1 MSLIKPTLPRGF
13 RDYLPAEMIPRL
25 QMLTTIRT
33 VFERFGFDPLDTSAI
48 ERWEVLGVEE
58 DGSKQVYCAARPEQ
72 LLSAADAMD
81 PGQRTL
87 RFDLTVSLARCV
99 AAHWHT
105 GKISKPFKRWQSG
118 RVWRGENTQKGRYR
132 EFMQFDADFVG
143 SSSMDA
149 DATIIWM
156 MAETLRALNVGGF
169 TISVNNRKLLNG
181 LPALVGFDAS
191 RITEV
196 LIILDKQDKIGAEKV
211 RAELA
216 RSIGLTEAQ
225 IATIA
230 TFQALSGDHPAELL
244 DQAEALFAGI
254 EIAQTGI
261 SELRQITEYLTAVGL
276 TEWTIDFGIARGLG
290 YYTGP
295 VFETL
300 LHELPSIGSVMS
312 GGRYDGLISGFV
324 KNDLPA
330 VGASIGLDRLFA
342 ALDELN
348 RLPSMKTVTAVTV
361 LPESPDQRLDA
372 LHLLRILQDA
382 GLNSEIYAGDQRKFG
397 KKLRDIDNKGVPF
410 VVIIGAQE
418 AEAGTAKIRPLFD
431 RSITDVVLTHGEVA
445 AHILSTM
452 P

>member
-1 MSLIKPTLPRGF
+1 MPLIKPTLPRGF
-13 RDYLPAEMIPRL
+13 RDYLPSEMIPRL
-25 QMLTTIRT
+25 KMLTTIRT
-33 VFERFGFDPLDTSAI
+33 VFERFGFEPLDTSAV
-48 ERWEVLGVEE
+48 ERWEVLGVEA

-72 LLSAADAMD
+72 VLSAAEAMD
-81 PGQRTL
+81 PGQRTM

-99 AAHWHT
+99 AANWHT
-105 GKISKPFKRWQSG
+105 GKIPKPFKRWQSG

-132 EFMQFDADFVG
+132 EFMQFDADVVG

-156 MAETLRALNVGGF
+156 MAETLRALQVGGF

-181 LPALVGFDAS
+181 LPELVGFAAD

-196 LIILDKQDKIGAEKV
+196 LIILDKQDKIGAERV

-216 RSIGLTEAQ
+216 DKIGLSEAQ
-225 IATIA
+225 IHTIA
-230 TFQALSGDHPAELL
+230 RFQALSGDTPSALL
-244 DQAEALFAGI
+244 DQAAALFDGI
-254 EIAQTGI
+254 EIAQDGI
-261 SELRQITEYLTAVGL
+261 RELRQITEYLEAVEL
-276 TEWTIDFGIARGLG
+276 TEWKIDFGIARGLG

-300 LHELPSIGSVMS
+300 LHDLPSIGSVMS
-312 GGRYDGLISGFV
+312 GGRYDGLVGGFV

-342 ALDELN
+342 ALSELG
-348 RLPSMKTVTAVTV
+348 RLPTMKTVTAVTV
-361 LPESPDQRLDA
+361 VPMGPGQRLDA
-372 LHLLRILQDA
+372 LRLLRRLQDA
-382 GLNSEIYAGDQRKFG
+382 DLNSEIYAGDQRKLG

-410 VVIIGAQE
+410 IVLIGAEE
-418 AEAGTAKIRPLFD
+418 AEAGTAKVRPLHD
-431 RSITDVVLTHGEVA
+431 RSIPDTVLPVAEVA
-445 AHILSTM
+445 DHIRTSL

>member
-1 MSLIKPTLPRGF
+1 MPLVKPNLPRGF
-13 RDYLPAEMIPRL
+13 RDYLPSEMIPRL
-25 QMLTTIRT
+25 KMLTTIRQ

-48 ERWEVLGVEE
+48 ERWEVLGVEA
-58 DGSKQVYCAARPEQ
+58 DGAKQVYCAAKPEQ
-72 LLSAADAMD
+72 LMSAAEAMD

-99 AAHWHT
+99 AANWHT
-105 GKISKPFKRWQSG
+105 GNIPKPFKRWQSG

-181 LPALVGFDAS
+181 LPALVGFDES

-211 RAELA
+211 RRELA
-216 RSIGLTEAQ
+216 GSIGLSEAQ
-225 IATIA
+225 IATI
-230 TFQALSGDHPAELL
+230 TRFQELTGETPAALLDAAAELF
-244 DQAEALFAGI
+244 EGI

-261 SELRQITEYLTAVGL
+261 GELRQIVEYLEAVGL
-276 TEWTIDFGIARGLG
+276 TEWRIDFGIARGLG

-300 LHELPSIGSVMS
+300 LHELPGIGSVMS
-312 GGRYDGLISGFV
+312 GGRYDGLVGGFV
-324 KNDLPA
+324 KQDLPA

-342 ALDELN
+342 ALTELG
-348 RLPSMKTVTAVTV
+348 RLPQMKTVTAVTV
-361 LPESPDQRLDA
+361 VPMGDAQRLDA
-372 LHLLRILQDA
+372 LRLLRKLQDA
-382 GLNSEIYAGDQRKFG
+382 GLNSEIYAGDQRKLG
-397 KKLRDIDNKGVPF
+397 KKLRDIDTKGVPF
-410 VVIIGAQE
+410 VVLIGADE
-418 AEAGTAKIRPLFD
+418 AAAGAAKIRPLYD
-431 RSITDVVLTHGEVA
+431 RSITDITLPVDEIAG
-445 AHILSTM
+445 HILSAQ

>member
-13 RDYLPAEMIPRL
+13 RDYLPGEMIPRL
-25 QMLTTIRT
+25 KMLSTIRT

-48 ERWEVLGVEE
+48 ERWEVLGVEA
-58 DGSKQVYCAARPEQ
+58 DGAKQVYCAARPEQ
-72 LLSAADAMD
+72 LLSAAEAMD

-99 AAHWHT
+99 AANWHT
-105 GKISKPFKRWQSG
+105 GNISRPFKRWQSG

-156 MAETLRALNVGGF
+156 MAETLRALSVGGF
-169 TISVNNRKLLNG
+169 TISINNRKLLNG
-181 LPALVGFDAS
+181 LPILVGFPAD
-191 RITEV
+191 RINEV

-216 RSIGLTEAQ
+216 ASVGLSPEQ
-225 IATIA
+225 IQTIA
-230 TFQALSGDHPAELL
+230 RFQALSGDTPAALL
-244 DQAEALFAGI
+244 DQAAALFEGVEIAQAGI
-254 EIAQTGI
+254 E
-261 SELRQITEYLTAVGL
+261 ELRQIAEYLDAVGL
-276 TEWTIDFGIARGLG
+276 TEWRIDFGIARGLG

-324 KNDLPA
+324 KEDLPA

-342 ALDELN
+342 ALSELG
-348 RLPSMKTVTAVTV
+348 RLPTMKTVTAATV
-361 LPESPDQRLDA
+361 VPLDDAQRLDA
-372 LHLLRILQDA
+372 LRLLRLLQDA
-382 GLNSEIYAGDQRKFG
+382 GLNSEIYAGDQRKLG
-397 KKLRDIDNKGVPF
+397 KKLRDIDTKGVPF
-410 VVIIGAQE
+410 VVLIGAEE
-418 AEAGTAKIRPLFD
+418 AAAGTAKLRPLFD
-431 RSITDVVLTHGEVA
+431 RSLSDVTLPVGEVA
-445 AHILSTM
+445 AHILSAL